1 MSQPA
6 RISDP
11 RVPDDAPV
19 STAQPSPL
27 SGAHTSQSKP
37 WFEDPTLALAERI
50 AQSPA
55 NGRVKG
61 WLMQSIVDNAKRHG
75 VDLGGDRKY
84 LGFKD
89 YAVREYLELLAEAS
103 VRVRPGRP
111 AQETLRTL
119 GQGVYPSFAQSLF
132 GKVILVGL
140 GKGHEGARTG
150 LRMITH
156 VYKMTSNHAVA
167 RFSEPSENGAIIE
180 LSNVWSFPDSYHVG
194 IFEGA
199 AHGFQGS
206 VKVEIRSRSLSEA
219 VLYFLWN
226 DDV

>member
-1 MSQPA
+1 MSE
-6 RISDP
+6 
-11 RVPDDAPV
+11 
-19 STAQPSPL
+19 AQPSRP
-27 SGAHTSQSKP
+27 KP
-37 WFEDPTLALAERI
+37 WFEDPKLALAERI
-50 AQSPA
+50 AKAPA

-61 WLMQSIVDNAKRHG
+61 WLMQSLVDNAKRHG
-75 VDLGGDRKY
+75 VDIAGDRRY

-89 YAVREYLELLAEAS
+89 YPVGEYLELLAEAA

-111 AQETLRTL
+111 AEETLRAL

-140 GKGHEGARTG
+140 GKGHDGARKG

-167 RFSEPSENGAIIE
+167 RFTELSENEAIIE

-199 AHGFQGS
+199 AQGFQGR
-206 VKVEIRSRSLSEA
+206 VKVEIRNRSLSSA
-219 VLYFLWN
+219 VLYFVWH
-226 DDV
+226 DV